1 MISRKEISTPWDRK
15 PHRRR
20 PLRLKDYDYRQ
31 EGAYFIT
38 ICTHNR
44 KCLLAEI
51 IDHEL
56 RLNNWGRVVESE
68 WRQTAILRPHVSLD
82 VYVVMPN
89 HFHAIFFLSQDRATQ
104 RVAPTEEKPAT
115 GPKSASVG
123 AIVGQFKS
131 QVTKRI
137 KALWGPAIEPI
148 WQRNYYEHIIRD
160 EDDLNRIR
168 EYIEYNPVRWLED
181 EYYVS

>member
-1 MISRKEISTPWDRK
+1 MSFEPRRKN
-15 PHRRR
+15 
-20 PLRLKDYDYRQ
+20 LRLEEFDYAQ

-44 KCLLAEI
+44 KCLLAKVIEN
-51 IDHEL
+51 EV

-68 WRQTAILRPHVSLD
+68 WRQTAILRPYVTLD

-89 HFHAIFFLSQDRATQ
+89 HFHAIIFLSLDRATQ
-104 RVAPTEEKPAT
+104 RVAPTGKPST

-123 AIVGQFKS
+123 AIVEQFKS
-131 QVTKRI
+131 QVTKQI
-137 KALWGPAIEPI
+137 NAFWGPAIEPI

-181 EYYVS
+181 EYYAS

>member
-1 MISRKEISTPWDRK
+1 MISRKEILIPGDRK
-15 PHRRR
+15 PQRRR

-44 KCLLAEI
+44 KCLLAKVIEN
-51 IDHEL
+51 EV

-68 WRQTAILRPHVSLD
+68 WRQTAILRPYVTLD

-89 HFHAIFFLSQDRATQ
+89 HFHAIFFLSRDRATQ
-104 RVAPTEEKPAT
+104 RVAPTEEKPST

-123 AIVGQFKS
+123 AIVGQFKA

-137 KALWGPAIEPI
+137 NALWGPAIEPI